1 MSTDFE
7 ILSNEEILG
16 DLFVP
21 EQPIDE
27 ETVSTFQSSEQNQEI
42 ISDVYQPDIPY
53 ARGSDEL
60 ADRQQVRT
68 FMGGLTFQFWD
79 EMEGFVVSL
88 LNDDV
93 SYEQARDEVRKKMAV
108 YASQNPGAA
117 ITLELAGAVA
127 PTLLSVF
134 GGPVAMANSLKN
146 IFTIGRSIFK
156 TGAKGSTKSI
166 AKQANIAGTYT
177 GAYMV
182 GSSEDPFTPL
192 DTLKDFGT
200 GYLFGAPIGGIGGIA
215 SAYGSSLTAWLSQ
228 FAKMNKVDKAV
239 RAELQKLVQASGKTE
254 EEIILAVSKGEII
267 SENATLNNLI
277 KQMAS
282 GKGKAQTALEEVA
295 RTRPG
300 ETRKELLDAMQVALG
315 RGKSDKSLIESY
327 TLSQKAIW
335 KQEKKLYDNVFKAKG
350 GNPEVSK
357 EMAQQ
362 LDDAVKSMPELFE
375 HLNMVY
381 RTRQGNLLP
390 LFGKRANGEIRMIR
404 QPTLQDAE
412 IMRRALDQA
421 TRKAYRDGV
430 GDLGENLGMME
441 DDLRKLIDNY
451 GKFGGELKV
460 VREVASQVRR
470 AREGYDYGTG
480 ILTGKWDNKPEVIQE
495 WIKKHG
501 DTPGVMDSLRIGLTQ
516 ALKNQDKY
524 TKIKE
529 MAKSDSNLFQIVKM
543 IMPKD
548 KLDDI
553 IQKAGVAAQAAT
565 SSTAIPGAA
574 GSQTFDK
581 FMAHKAVTRDAEGTA
596 KLSAPGLIS
605 AIHKFFTTSGLSPK
619 QAEKYVDIVTSQNAD
634 LVKKALVDDNAM
646 GVLARIIDS
655 LIKGTSQTVGQ
666 TVAKVGGTE
675 VGEFYDPI
683 GTSGTEGLLGLAGRN
698 IKKRFQGAFE

>member
-1 MSTDFE
+1 MSEFQTLTND
-7 ILSNEEILG
+7 EILG

-21 EQPIDE
+21 EQQIDA
-27 ETVSTFQSSEQNQEI
+27 ETVSTFQSSDKNQQI
-42 ISDVYQPDIPY
+42 ISGVYQPDIPTT
-53 ARGSDEL
+53 AVNGEPV
-60 ADRQQVRT
+60 DRQQFRT
-68 FMGGLTFQFWD
+68 FMGGVTFQFWD
-79 EMEGFVVSL
+79 EMEGYVKSL
-88 LNDDV
+88 LDDDV
-93 SYEQARDEVRKKMAV
+93 SYEVARDEVRKKMAE

-134 GGPVAMANSLKN
+134 GGPAAMAASIKN

-166 AKQANIAGTYT
+166 AKQANIAGSYT

-300 ETRKELLDAMQVALG
+300 DTRKELLDAMQVALG
-315 RGKSDKSLIESY
+315 RGKSDESLIKSY
-327 TLSQKAIW
+327 TLSQKEIW

-362 LDDAVKSMPELFE
+362 MDDAVKSMPEMFE
-375 HLNMVY
+375 HLNTVY

-421 TRKAYRDGV
+421 TRRAYREGA
-430 GDLGENLGMME
+430 GDIGENLGKME
-441 DDLRKLIDNY
+441 DDLRTLIDNY
-451 GKFGGELKV
+451 GRYGKELKV

-470 AREGYDYGTG
+470 AREGYEYGTG
-480 ILTGKWDNKPEVIQE
+480 ILTGKWDNKPEVVQA
-495 WIKKHG
+495 WIEKHG
-501 DTPGVMDSLRIGLTQ
+501 STPGVMDSLRVGLTQ

-529 MAKSDSNLFQIVKM
+529 MAKSDSHLFQIVKM

-553 IQKAGVAAQAAT
+553 MQLAGVASQAAT
-565 SSTAIPGAA
+565 SSTAIPGSA

-581 FMAHKAVTRDAEGTA
+581 FMANKAVTRDAEGTA
-596 KLSAPGLIS
+596 KLSMPGLVS
-605 AIHKFFTTSGLSPK
+605 AIHKFFTTTGLSSK
-619 QAEKYVDIVTSQNAD
+619 QAEKYVDIVTSQNAE

-646 GVLARIIDS
+646 GMLARLIDS